1 MTSHA
6 SQPFP
11 ADTATEPS
19 GADEVLRRAEQ
30 SVALLLAEIRGDGS
44 VPTESLPIF
53 TQDAGRVARRRVTP
67 PVERRAAQAPPLEA
81 RVSSG
86 APAEVLVASPAPAE
100 ALVVPPPPVE
110 APARSQSAP
119 PPPDAAPALEAIPA
133 TRQRPSVRTR
143 KRIDWGNVGLV
154 VRDVIVIALLF
165 VLFQVTVPGLGASG
179 SQSDARREFAE
190 RLSTAKNA
198 AAKSAPVAP
207 AGGVQDGA
215 ATPPV
220 PAAVASGTP
229 IARLKIKKIG
239 LDQVVIEGTDGASL
253 RKGPGHFASTPLP
266 GQPGNSVI
274 AGHRVG
280 VGAAFAQI
288 DQLTNGDRIEVTT
301 LQGTF
306 VYRVRGQHVVGSG
319 DHGMFTE
326 RSDDR
331 LTLTSAHPKYSVKQQ
346 YVVWATLDDGQVPA
360 AAAETPGPRSA
371 NIASEVPAWFRDRG
385 VWIPLL
391 FWGAVLLAG
400 YVGLYRFTRG
410 ATPRRS
416 FGLGWILLIV
426 LMLPFFHQ
434 LSRAFPANY

>member
-1 MTSHA
+1 MTVTSHA

-11 ADTATEPS
+11 ADTTTEPS
-19 GADEVLRRAEQ
+19 GPDEVLRRAEQ

-53 TQDAGRVARRRVTP
+53 THDAGRVSRQRVTP
-67 PVERRAAQAPPLEA
+67 PVERRAPQAPPHGA
-81 RVSSG
+81 RVSSP
-86 APAEVLVASPAPAE
+86 APAEVLVTPPPPPEDPVRTQS
-100 ALVVPPPPVE
+100 VPPPPE
-110 APARSQSAP
+110 TAPA
-119 PPPDAAPALEAIPA
+119 PAAIPA
-133 TRQRPSVRTR
+133 TRQRSSGHTR

-179 SQSDARREFAE
+179 SQSDARREFAA

-198 AAKSAPVAP
+198 AAKNAPVAP
-207 AGGVQDGA
+207 AGGVKDPA
-215 ATPPV
+215 ATPI
-220 PAAVASGTP
+220 PAAVESGTP
-229 IARLKIKKIG
+229 MARLMIKKIG
-239 LDQVVIEGTDGASL
+239 LDQVVVEGTAGSSL

-274 AGHRVG
+274 AAHRVG
-280 VGAAFAQI
+280 AGAAFAQI

-306 VYRVRGQHVVGSG
+306 VYRVRGQTVVGSG
-319 DHGMFTE
+319 DHHMFTD

-346 YVVWATLDDGQVPA
+346 YVVWATLDDDQVPA
-360 AAAETPGPRSA
+360 TASEDPGPRSA
-371 NIASEVPAWFRDRG
+371 KIASEVPAWFGEDG

-391 FWGAVLLAG
+391 FWGFVLVAG

-410 ATPRRS
+410 ASPRRS

>member
-1 MTSHA
+1 M
-6 SQPFP
+6 
-11 ADTATEPS
+11 
-19 GADEVLRRAEQ
+19 LRRAEQ

-53 TQDAGRVARRRVTP
+53 TQGAGRVSRQRVAPPAEQRAPQRPPLRARVTP
-67 PVERRAAQAPPLEA
+67 P
-81 RVSSG
+81 
-86 APAEVLVASPAPAE
+86 APAEAPVTLPAPAE
-100 ALVVPPPPVE
+100 ALVPPPPPPPPPAE
-110 APARSQSAP
+110 APVRTQSAP
-119 PPPDAAPALEAIPA
+119 PPPDAAPAPAAIPA
-133 TRQRPSVRTR
+133 TRQRSSGRTR

-179 SQSDARREFAE
+179 SQSDARREFAA
-190 RLSTAKNA
+190 RLSAAKSA
-198 AAKSAPVAP
+198 AAKNAPVAP
-207 AGGVQDGA
+207 AGGVKDPA
-215 ATPPV
+215 ATPI
-220 PAAVASGTP
+220 PAAVESGTP
-229 IARLKIKKIG
+229 MARLKIKKTG
-239 LDQVVIEGTDGASL
+239 LDQVVIEGTAGSSL

-280 VGAAFAQI
+280 AGAAFAQI

-306 VYRVRGQHVVGSG
+306 VYSVRGQTVVGAG
-319 DHGMFTE
+319 DHRMFTD

-346 YVVWATLDDGQVPA
+346 YVVWATLDDDQVPA
-360 AAAETPGPRSA
+360 TASEARGPRSA
-371 NIASEVPAWFRDRG
+371 KIASEVPAWFGDDG

-391 FWGAVLLAG
+391 FWGFVLVAG

-410 ATPRRS
+410 ASPRRS